1 MTDTPVVRAPHFHI
15 QATSTGDVL
24 VLEVSG
30 DLDALTAPHLAEAI
44 TASLA
49 EQTGTLIVDLSK
61 LDFLASAGMGV
72 LIAGNHAANVA
83 QQFGVV
89 ADGPITARPMKLVGL
104 DGILLIYPTLDAALA
119 DNNRRLG

>member
-1 MTDTPVVRAPHFHI
+1 M
-15 QATSTGDVL
+15 
-24 VLEVSG
+24 LEVSG

-72 LIAGNHAANVA
+72 LIAGNHAANDA

-104 DGILLIYPTLDAALA
+104 DGILRIYPTLDAALA
-119 DNNRRLG
+119 QNNQ